1 MKFISQPR
9 RFGVTVLALGLA
21 VGALHAQ
28 EAGTS
33 AAPNSAT
40 ENPAPAP
47 TASPTPVSVPA
58 PADPTA
64 LKPVEIRANR
74 ETEERRQ
81 STAAKIV
88 VGREEIERYGDST
101 LGELFKR
108 LPGVTTGGRPG
119 HGGAPRMRGMGSGY
133 TQILIDGQPA
143 ARGFSTDDIAPEQ
156 VERIEIFRA
165 PTAETGARAIA
176 GTINIVTR
184 GGYTKTL
191 NNATAG
197 VGLENGR
204 ATPGASW
211 SRNDTVD
218 GVVYNVSV
226 SVMHSE
232 RNNDQH
238 KATTSENLDTGAL
251 QNLAETTSASSER
264 NVLHANGR
272 LQWSSAAGDAFTL
285 SPMLIVSQG
294 TGQSSSLLS
303 QTGGD
308 LAYASSLGS
317 SASRFQLLRS
327 AGTWARKLEGGSK
340 LLLSAT
346 LGQAQWRY
354 ESQSAN
360 SGGSTAGVDR
370 TASLLSQRSDQQDTT
385 VSGSAK
391 LTQSIADKHS
401 LVSGVEIESS
411 QRDESASTLQNGQSP
426 LSDYDGNLLAS
437 SQRLAFYSQDEWEI
451 NPHWAAHAGLRWE
464 GIRTVGSTAV
474 GAEQISNQSE
484 VLTPLLHAVWRPDL
498 AVKDQWRLSLTRS
511 YRAPSLG
518 NLIARPTLNTAYP
531 SGSNTA
537 LQPDTAGNPNLLP
550 ELAVGVDLAFEHHL
564 PKGGLLSANVFV
576 RQISNTMRTQ
586 TALETVSWSDVQR
599 WVSRTQNVGNATS
612 QGLEIEAKLRLT
624 EWLPQA
630 PAVDL
635 RANLSLFR
643 SSVDGVPGPYNRIDQ
658 QPDGTANLGAD
669 YAVRGWPLRLS
680 SNLAYTPGY
689 TTQVNATDQVFQS
702 DKLVADASVLWIWSP
717 RAQLRLSASNLTARN
732 YLSGTRLLSSNSA
745 GQSLRD
751 ATLSTAPTATNLQA
765 KLELKL

>member
-1 MKFISQPR
+1 MKFTSQLR
-9 RFGVTVLALGLA
+9 RFGAAVLALGLVA
-21 VGALHAQ
+21 GSLHAQ
-28 EAGTS
+28 EAGAP
-33 AAPNSAT
+33 AAPNTAT
-40 ENPAPAP
+40 DNPAP
-47 TASPTPVSVPA
+47 TPTPAATSVPA
-58 PADPTA
+58 PTDANT

-108 LPGVTTGGRPG
+108 LPGVTTSGRPG

-133 TQILIDGQPA
+133 TQILIDGEPA

-197 VGLENGR
+197 VGVENGR

-211 SRNDTVD
+211 SRNDSVD
-218 GVVYNVSV
+218 GVVYNLSV

-232 RNNDQH
+232 RNNDQN

-251 QNLAETTSASSER
+251 QNLAETTSASSQR

-285 SPMLIVSQG
+285 SPMLIVSEG

-360 SGGSTAGVDR
+360 SGGSKDGVPNFPS
-370 TASLLSQRSDQQDTT
+370 TLAQQSDQQDTT
-385 VSGSAK
+385 LSGSAK

-401 LVSGVEIESS
+401 LVSGVEIESN

-437 SQRLAFYSQDEWEI
+437 SQRLAVYSQDEWEI

-518 NLIARPTLNTAYP
+518 NLIARPTLNTTYP

-550 ELAVGVDLAFEHHL
+550 ELAVGVDLAFEHYL

-576 RQISNTMRTQ
+576 RQISNTMRSQ

-612 QGLEIEAKLRLT
+612 QGLEVEAKLRLT
-624 EWLPQA
+624 EWLPEA

-635 RANLSLFR
+635 RANLSLFS

-745 GQSLRD
+745 RQSLRD